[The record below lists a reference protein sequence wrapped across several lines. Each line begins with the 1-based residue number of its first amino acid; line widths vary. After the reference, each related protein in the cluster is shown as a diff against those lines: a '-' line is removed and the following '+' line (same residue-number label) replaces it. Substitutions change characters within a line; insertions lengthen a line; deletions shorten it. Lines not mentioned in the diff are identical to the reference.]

1 MDRLI
6 KEAGE
11 MIKDNSTGK
20 KKRNII
26 KLALVLIL
34 VVGLYPPW
42 IQTFKARTVDSENSI
57 GHHSIFKPPKSDN
70 IVHGHKIDMLRVW
83 LYWGMVVIV
92 AGGLVLISGKPDD

>member
-42 IQTFKARTVDSENSI
+42 IQTFKALPS
-57 GHHSIFKPPKSDN
+57 HSTDKTLSSK
-70 IVHGHKIDMLRVW
+70 
-83 LYWGMVVIV
+83 
-92 AGGLVLISGKPDD
+92 